1 MDTQLIVRIIVSL
14 IAMINACAAAFG
26 FDPLK
31 VDEGTI
37 YTVVSFVAAVAA
49 WAWGFWKNNNFTEAA
64 KKGQKKI
71 DELKA
76 AAKNVDADKK
86 E

>member
-1 MDTQLIVRIIVSL
+1 MDTQLVVRIIVSIVAL
-14 IAMINACAAAFG
+14 INAFAASCG
-26 FDPLK
+26 FNPIE

-37 YTVVSFVAAVAA
+37 YTVVSFFAVIAA
-49 WAWGFWKNNNFTEAA
+49 WVWGFWKNNNFTEAA
-64 KKGQKKI
+64 KKGQEKT

-76 AAKNVDADKK
+76 VAKEAAASK